1 MKHIGLKIIAFIC
14 GIALWLY
21 AISLK
26 DYSLTLEVPLVFSR
40 LSENIAT
47 VTKPPEFIEIRIEGR
62 AFDLIRL
69 RSSRKKRPTLH

>member
-26 DYSLTLEVPLVFSR
+26 DYSIEIEVPLILSR
-40 LSENIAT
+40 LPESLGY
-47 VTKPPEFIEIRIEGR
+47 KPQK
-62 AFDLIRL
+62 RL
-69 RSSRKKRPTLH
+69 EVRVDGKALN